1 MAGDHFIKQ
10 ADIIRKPWI
19 CEGSNIRIMISQEYK
34 SNFVC
39 AICKSLQKTC
49 CAWERCLKDWFQS
62 RLNLIGQ

>member
-19 CEGSNIRIMISQEYK
+19 CEGFDIRLMISQEYK

-39 AICKSLQKTC
+39 AICESLQKTC
-49 CAWERCLKDWFQS
+49 WASERCLKDWFQS
-62 RLNLIGQ
+62 RLTLIG